1 MVLDKIII
9 IQLVEKEIINSN
21 FYTSMLRQLKKPI
34 VISTW
39 KHGFQ
44 ATEIAMNILKND
56 GVALDAVEQGVRST
70 ESDPTVRTVG
80 YGGYPDDTG
89 EVSLDASIMDHL
101 GNAGSVAYLKNIKH
115 PISVARKVM
124 ENSNHVMLVG
134 SGAYEFA
141 IQQGFDKENLLTK
154 QSSKDWKEW
163 LKKKDKKEISD
174 KNHDTITQICQD
186 NLGNLAG
193 ASTTSGLAYK
203 SKGRV
208 GDSPIIGSGLY
219 VDNSIGAAGGTGIGE
234 EIMKSVGSFLIVELM
249 KQGYS
254 PKRACDE
261 AIKRIIKK
269 TNGKINFQVAY
280 IALRKDGVIGSASI
294 SKGFSYILNI
304 GTESIVHPVTPT
316 KL

>member
-1 MVLDKIII
+1 M

-39 KHGFQ
+39 KHGLQ
-44 ATEIAMNILKND
+44 ATEIAMKILKND